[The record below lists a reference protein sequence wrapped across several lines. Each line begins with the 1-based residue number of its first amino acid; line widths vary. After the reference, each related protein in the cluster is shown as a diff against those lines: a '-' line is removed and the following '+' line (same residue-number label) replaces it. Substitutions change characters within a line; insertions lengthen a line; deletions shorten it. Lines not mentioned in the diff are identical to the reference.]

1 MKKIKIIVSKE
12 WAEVFK
18 NRIVLFTI
26 IFLPLLFLALPI
38 ITLVLMNSFE
48 SEMASS
54 MNTGEMEAF
63 VGQLCYDLD
72 EMSCT
77 NLYMLNLYTLM
88 FMMVPVIVPV
98 TIAAYSIV
106 GEKTS
111 RSLEPLLATPITTSE
126 LLLGKMVAACVPAIA
141 VTWGVYILYAISV
154 WFMVSP
160 ELFRLA
166 MAPMW
171 LVAIFVVGPLLSLL
185 AVSTAVLISSRV
197 SDPRSA
203 EQLSAFVILP
213 VILLILGQSMGL
225 ILIDTRLILLM
236 GVFVLVLDV
245 IFVALSV
252 KLFQRETILT
262 QWK

>member
-1 MKKIKIIVSKE
+1 MNKIKTIISKE

-18 NRIVLFTI
+18 NRIVLFTVA
-26 IFLPLLFLALPI
+26 FLPIIFLALPI
-38 ITLVLMNSFE
+38 ITLVAMNSFE
-48 SEMASS
+48 AEMASS

-63 VGQLCYDLD
+63 VGQLCDGLD

-88 FMMVPVIVPV
+88 FMMVPVIIPV

-126 LLLGKMVAACVPAIA
+126 LLLGKMIAACVPAIA
-141 VTWGVYILYAISV
+141 ITWVAFIIYAVSV
-154 WFMVSP
+154 WFMVS
-160 ELFRLA
+160 EVVFRLA

-171 LVAIFVVGPLLSLL
+171 LAAIFVVGPLLSLL
-185 AVSTAVLISSRV
+185 AVSSAVLISSRV
-197 SDPRSA
+197 TDPRSA
-203 EQLSAFVILP
+203 EQLAAFVIMPLI
-213 VILLILGQSMGL
+213 VLLIGQSMGL
-225 ILIDTRLILLM
+225 ILVDARMIFFLGVL
-236 GVFVLVLDV
+236 VFVLDIV
-245 IFVALSV
+245 FVTLTV